1 MGSQEDDACIEW
13 TGATRNGYGCKRLGG
28 KTVYVHRVAFEEA
41 NGRKPE
47 GVVRHKC
54 DNRLCYNPSHLE
66 EGSKLDNSRDMVERG
81 RSVRGERHR
90 DTILNESDVREI
102 KDLYHRSGMMVKDI
116 ASLYGVK
123 RQTITSIG
131 KGRSWTHVQ

>member
-1 MGSQEDDACIEW
+1 MGSLIRGECTEW
-13 TGATRNGYGCKRLGG
+13 TGATRNGYGCKRLGS

-54 DNRLCYNPSHLE
+54 DNRLCYNPTHLE

-90 DTILNESDVREI
+90 DAILNEDDVRKI
-102 KDLYHRSGMMVKDI
+102 RAMRDVRSADVAEMFGI
-116 ASLYGVK
+116 S
-123 RQTITSIG
+123 RQNVNSIWSR
-131 KGRSWTHVQ
+131 RSWKHVS